1 MPRKWI
7 TPVVLPLLAISLAM
21 PVAADDIA
29 DIAAQVAAAGHDVPP
44 ASVLRH
50 ACDTDPLCVARF
62 LKDRIGPGAE
72 LLPDTGEGL
81 KTRGWK
87 ARPALHRVVNDMKG
101 TLFIVPARFDAK
113 AIAGAIAGAVGDAA
127 GQGAATGRLVLDLRD
142 LDDAENLDAMRRTA
156 ALFTGR
162 HERAFRE
169 DHTGGRAVD
178 WLIPKP
184 AKRLGP
190 FAIEVWT
197 DAEISA
203 AAEAFAQ
210 LLRLHA
216 GAKIMG
222 RASLARGFVMKSIP
236 VMPGWVLRIATGR
249 LSVPGV
255 DLTAGV
261 QPDAPIP
268 E

>member
-1 MPRKWI
+1 MPRKW
-7 TPVVLPLLAISLAM
+7 TQSVVLPLLAISLAM

-62 LKDRIGPGAE
+62 LKDRIGPGAV
-72 LLPDTGEGL
+72 LLPDTGEAHE
-81 KTRGWK
+81 TSGWK
-87 ARPALHRVVNDMKG
+87 KRPALHRVVNDMKG
-101 TLFIVPARFDAK
+101 TLFIVPARFDAEAIAK
-113 AIAGAIAGAVGDAA
+113 AITGAIGDAA
-127 GQGAATGRLVLDLRD
+127 GQGPATGRLVLDLRE
-142 LDDAENLDAMRRTA
+142 LDDAENLDGMRRTA

-169 DHTGGRAVD
+169 DHTSGRAID

-203 AAEAFAQ
+203 VAEAFAQ

-222 RASLARGFVMKSIP
+222 SVSLARGFVMKSIP
-236 VMPGWVLRIATGR
+236 VLPGWVLQVATSR
-249 LSVPGV
+249 LTVPGA